1 MINIENVSFKYKNSD
16 YILKNINFSVND
28 GEVIA
33 IVGKNGSGKSTL
45 GRLIAGI
52 TKLKEGT
59 ITIDNIH
66 TSKDIK
72 AIREKVGIV
81 FQNPENQIIF
91 NNIYDELSFS
101 LRNLNQSEI
110 DNRISTSLKQ
120 VDIYDFKDK
129 DLYALSLGQKQR
141 IMIAEILAKNPK
153 YIILD
158 EPTTM
163 IDSYGKEKIHD
174 IILDLKQK
182 GYTIIC
188 ITNLSD
194 EILLADR
201 TLILDNGEIV
211 AEIKKEELIDKYD
224 ILEKYGIKIPTLLNI
239 LVKLKSEGIDLHV
252 EDFSVKTLTTAIK
265 EKLDMERKSIWKMF

>member
-16 YILKNINFSVND
+16 YILKNINFSVNN

-52 TKLKEGT
+52 TKLKEGN
-59 ITIDNIH
+59 ITIDNINI
-66 TSKDIK
+66 SKDIK
-72 AIREKVGIV
+72 SIREKVGIV

-101 LRNLNQSEI
+101 LRNLSKEEI
-110 DNRISTSLKQ
+110 ENRISTSLKQ
-120 VDIYDFKDK
+120 VDMFDFKDK
-129 DLYALSLGQKQR
+129 DLYTLSLGQKQR

-174 IILDLKQK
+174 IILDLKQR

-188 ITNLSD
+188 ITNISD

-201 TLILDNGEIV
+201 TFILDNGEIV
-211 AEIKKEELIDKYD
+211 AEIKKQELIDKHD
-224 ILEKYGIKIPTLLNI
+224 ILEKYSIKIPTLLSLLI
-239 LVKLKSEGIDLHV
+239 KLKAEGIDLPIK
-252 EDFSVKTLTTAIK
+252 DFSVEALSIAIK
-265 EKLDMERKSIWKMF
+265 EKLHTERK

>member
-72 AIREKVGIV
+72 TIREKVGIV

-120 VDIYDFKDK
+120 VDMYDFKDK

-141 IMIAEILAKNPK
+141 IMIAEIL
-153 YIILD
+153 
-158 EPTTM
+158 
-163 IDSYGKEKIHD
+163 
-174 IILDLKQK
+174 
-182 GYTIIC
+182 
-188 ITNLSD
+188 
-194 EILLADR
+194 
-201 TLILDNGEIV
+201 
-211 AEIKKEELIDKYD
+211 
-224 ILEKYGIKIPTLLNI
+224 
-239 LVKLKSEGIDLHV
+239 
-252 EDFSVKTLTTAIK
+252 
-265 EKLDMERKSIWKMF
+265 

>member
-1 MINIENVSFKYKNSD
+1 MINIENVSFKYKNSN

-45 GRLIAGI
+45 GRLISGI

-59 ITIDNIH
+59 ITIDNINI
-66 TSKDIK
+66 SKDVK
-72 AIREKVGIV
+72 TVREKVGIV

-101 LRNLNQSEI
+101 LRNLNKEEI
-110 DNRISTSLKQ
+110 ENRISTSLKQ
-120 VDIYDFKDK
+120 VDMFDFKDK
-129 DLYALSLGQKQR
+129 DLYTLSLGQKQR

-211 AEIKKEELIDKYD
+211 AEIKKEELIDKYA

-239 LVKLKSEGIDLHV
+239 LVKLKTEGIDLRI
-252 EDFSVKTLTTAIK
+252 EDFSVAEFTTAIK
-265 EKLDMERKSIWKMF
+265 EKLDR

>member
-1 MINIENVSFKYKNSD
+1 MINIENVSFKYKNSN

-45 GRLIAGI
+45 GRLISGI

-59 ITIDNIH
+59 ITIDNINI
-66 TSKDIK
+66 SKDVK
-72 AIREKVGIV
+72 TVREKVGIV

-101 LRNLNQSEI
+101 LRNLNKEEI
-110 DNRISTSLKQ
+110 ENRISTSLKQ
-120 VDIYDFKDK
+120 VDMFDFKDK
-129 DLYALSLGQKQR
+129 DLYTLSLGQKQR

-163 IDSYGKEKIHD
+163 IDSYGKEKIHN

-188 ITNLSD
+188 ITNISD

-211 AEIKKEELIDKYD
+211 AEIKKQELIDKYD
-224 ILEKYGIKIPTLLNI
+224 ILEKYCIKIPTLLSI
-239 LVKLKSEGIDLHV
+239 LVKLKTNGIDLPIK
-252 EDFSVKTLTTAIK
+252 DFSVEELSTVIK
-265 EKLDMERKSIWKMF
+265 EKLDTERK

>member
-59 ITIDNIH
+59 ITIDDMNI
-66 TSKDIK
+66 SKDIK
-72 AIREKVGIV
+72 SIREKVGIV

-101 LRNLNQSEI
+101 LRNLDKSEI
-110 DNRISTSLKQ
+110 ENRITTSLKQ
-120 VDIYDFKDK
+120 VDMFDFKDK

-174 IILDLKQK
+174 IILNLKQK

-201 TLILDNGEIV
+201 TFILNNGEIV
-211 AEIKKEELIDKYD
+211 AEIKKQELINKYA

-239 LVKLKSEGIDLHV
+239 LVNLKKEGIDLDI
-252 EDFSVKTLTTAIK
+252 EDFSVSSFTTAIK
-265 EKLDMERKSIWKMF
+265 KELNTERKSI

>member
-1 MINIENVSFKYKNSD
+1 MINIENVCFKYKNSD
-16 YILKNINFSVND
+16 YILKNINFSVNN

-59 ITIDNIH
+59 ITIDNIN

-101 LRNLNQSEI
+101 LRGLEPSEI
-110 DNRISTSLKQ
+110 ENRISTSLKQ
-120 VDIYDFKDK
+120 VDMYDFKDK

-201 TLILDNGEIV
+201 TLILNNGEIV
-211 AEIKKEELIDKYD
+211 AEIKREELIDKYD
-224 ILEKYGIKIPTLLNI
+224 ILEKYGIKFPTLLSI
-239 LVKLKSEGIDLHV
+239 LVELKKDGIDLHIS
-252 EDFSVKTLTTAIK
+252 DFSVKELTTAIK
-265 EKLDMERKSIWKMF
+265 EKLNTERKAI

>member
-1 MINIENVSFKYKNSD
+1 MINVENISFKYKNSD
-16 YILKNINFSVND
+16 YILRNINFSVND

-45 GRLIAGI
+45 GRLISGI

-59 ITIDNIH
+59 ITIDNIN
-66 TSKDIK
+66 TAKDIK
-72 AIREKVGIV
+72 ATREKVGIV

-101 LRNLNQSEI
+101 LRDLEQSEI
-110 DNRISTSLKQ
+110 EKRISTSLKQ
-120 VDIYDFKDK
+120 VDMYDFKDK
-129 DLYALSLGQKQR
+129 DLYDLSLGQKQR

-163 IDSYGKEKIHD
+163 IDSYGKEKIHN
-174 IILDLKQK
+174 IILNLKQK

-211 AEIKKEELIDKYD
+211 AEIKKEDLINKYD
-224 ILEKYGIKIPTLLNI
+224 VLEKYGIKIPTLLSI
-239 LVKLKSEGIDLHV
+239 LVELKKEGIALHIS
-252 EDFSVKTLTTAIK
+252 DFSVKELSTAIK
-265 EKLDMERKSIWKMF
+265 EKLDIERKSI

>member
-1 MINIENVSFKYKNSD
+1 M
-16 YILKNINFSVND
+16 
-28 GEVIA
+28 
-33 IVGKNGSGKSTL
+33 
-45 GRLIAGI
+45 
-52 TKLKEGT
+52 
-59 ITIDNIH
+59 
-66 TSKDIK
+66 
-72 AIREKVGIV
+72 
-81 FQNPENQIIF
+81 
-91 NNIYDELSFS
+91 
-101 LRNLNQSEI
+101 
-110 DNRISTSLKQ
+110 
-120 VDIYDFKDK
+120 YDFKDK

-211 AEIKKEELIDKYD
+211 AEINKEELIDKYD
-224 ILEKYGIKIPTLLNI
+224 ILEKYGIKIPTLLSI
-239 LVKLKSEGIDLHV
+239 LVELKKEGMDLHV
-252 EDFSVKTLTTAIK
+252 SDFSVKELTSAIK
-265 EKLDMERKSIWKMF
+265 GKLNTERKSI

>member
-1 MINIENVSFKYKNSD
+1 MIKVENVYFKYKNSD
-16 YILKNINFSVND
+16 SVLKNINFTVND
-28 GEVIA
+28 GEIIS

-52 TKLKEGT
+52 TKLKKGS
-59 ITIDNIH
+59 ITIDDMS

-72 AIREKVGIV
+72 TIREKVGIV

-101 LRNLNQSEI
+101 LKNLDTAEI
-110 DNRISTSLKQ
+110 ENRITTSLKQ
-120 VDIYDFKDK
+120 VDMYEFKDK
-129 DLYALSLGQKQR
+129 DLYTLSLGQKQR

-201 TLILDNGEIV
+201 TLILDNGEVV
-211 AEIKKEELIDKYD
+211 AEIKKEELIDKYT
-224 ILEKYGIKIPTLLNI
+224 ILEKYGIKIPTLLSI
-239 LVKLKSEGIDLHV
+239 IIKLKAEGISMNIK
-252 EDFSVKTLTTAIK
+252 DFSVTSLTTAIK
-265 EKLDMERKSIWKMF
+265 EKLETERKSI

>member
-1 MINIENVSFKYKNSD
+1 MISVENVCFKYKNSD

-28 GEVIA
+28 GEVIS

-59 ITIDNIH
+59 ITIDNIN
-66 TSKDIK
+66 TTKDIK
-72 AIREKVGIV
+72 KIREKVGIV

-101 LRNLNQSEI
+101 LRGLDSSEI
-110 DNRISTSLKQ
+110 ENRISTSLKQ
-120 VDIYDFKDK
+120 VDMYDFKDK
-129 DLYALSLGQKQR
+129 DLYSLSLGQKQR

-163 IDSYGKEKIHD
+163 IDSYGKEKIHN
-174 IILDLKQK
+174 IILELKQK

-188 ITNLSD
+188 ITNLAD

-201 TLILDNGEIV
+201 TLILDNGKIV
-211 AEIKKEELIDKYD
+211 AEIKKQELIDKYN
-224 ILEKYGIKIPTLLNI
+224 ILEKYDIKIPTLLNI

-252 EDFSVKTLTTAIK
+252 ENFSIDELSTAIK
-265 EKLDMERKSIWKMF
+265 EKLNAERNLK

>member
-1 MINIENVSFKYKNSD
+1 MINIENVSFKYKNSN

-45 GRLIAGI
+45 GRLISGI

-59 ITIDNIH
+59 ITIDNINI
-66 TSKDIK
+66 SKNLK
-72 AIREKVGIV
+72 TVREKVGIV

-101 LRNLNQSEI
+101 LRNLNKEKI
-110 DNRISTSLKQ
+110 ENRISTSLKQ
-120 VDIYDFKDK
+120 VDMFDFKDK
-129 DLYALSLGQKQR
+129 DLYTLSLGQKQR

-163 IDSYGKEKIHD
+163 IDSYGKEKIHN

-188 ITNLSD
+188 ITNISD

-211 AEIKKEELIDKYD
+211 AEIKKQELIDKYD
-224 ILEKYGIKIPTLLNI
+224 ILEKYGIKIPTLLSI
-239 LVKLKSEGIDLHV
+239 LVKLKANGIDLPIKN
-252 EDFSVKTLTTAIK
+252 FSVEELSTVIK
-265 EKLDMERKSIWKMF
+265 EKLDTERK

>member
-1 MINIENVSFKYKNSD
+1 MINIENVSFKYKNSN

-45 GRLIAGI
+45 GRLISAI

-59 ITIDNIH
+59 ITIDNINI
-66 TSKDIK
+66 SKNLK
-72 AIREKVGIV
+72 TVREKVGIV

-101 LRNLNQSEI
+101 LRNLNKEEI
-110 DNRISTSLKQ
+110 ENRISTSLKQ
-120 VDIYDFKDK
+120 VDMFDFKDK
-129 DLYALSLGQKQR
+129 DLYTLSLGQKQR

-163 IDSYGKEKIHD
+163 IDSYGKEKIHN

-188 ITNLSD
+188 ITNISD

-211 AEIKKEELIDKYD
+211 AEIKKQELIDKYD
-224 ILEKYGIKIPTLLNI
+224 ILEKYGIKIPTLLSI
-239 LVKLKSEGIDLHV
+239 LVKLKTNGIDLPIK
-252 EDFSVKTLTTAIK
+252 DFSVEELSTVIK
-265 EKLDMERKSIWKMF
+265 EKLDTERK